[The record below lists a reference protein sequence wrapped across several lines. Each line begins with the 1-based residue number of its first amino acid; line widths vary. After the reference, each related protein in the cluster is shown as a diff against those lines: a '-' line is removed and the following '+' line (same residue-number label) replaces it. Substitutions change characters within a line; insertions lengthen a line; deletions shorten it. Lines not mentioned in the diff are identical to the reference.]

1 MRIFPGNNPAM
12 NKTTGSLLSA
22 MALALAAP
30 FILAANSAPV
40 AVPLSRLVPDAADVA
55 YPGGTITLDIDA
67 ADVVRGVYRVTETI
81 PVAAGTRTLTLLFP
95 QWLPGNHGPRGTL
108 AELAAITFEGGGQTL
123 VWKRDPV
130 EVNAFHLTLP
140 DGVRSVTARFVHTS
154 PLQASE
160 GRITMT
166 PAMLNLQWEKML
178 LYPAGHYVRQI
189 RVKPSVKLP
198 PGWTAATALDGGAQ
212 SGQGWR
218 WAETDLETLVDS
230 PIFAGAHFRKWD
242 LGQRVTLNVVADKP
256 AQLAATP
263 EHIGLYRNMVTEA
276 RLAFGANH
284 FDHYELLLA
293 VSDKI
298 GSIGLEHHRSSENQ
312 LEPDSFTAWD
322 KNEWDRGLLP
332 HEYSHSWSGKF
343 RRPARLWTPDYRQP
357 MQGDLLWAYEGQDQF
372 WGLVLAAR
380 SGLQS
385 KDMVLSQLAGYAGNF
400 SVQPGRA
407 WRSVED
413 TGNDPVFAGRKP
425 KPYASLT
432 RNEDYYTEGALIWLE
447 IDQLIRT
454 RTGGTKSIDDFAK
467 AFFGMRDGD
476 WGVLTFELPDVVATL
491 NGVTPY
497 DWQKFLDTRLNQPAQ
512 PAPLQGITAGGYRLV
527 WKDEPNPYDK
537 ARMTDAKNLSLTY
550 SLGLT
555 IDKDA
560 KVTAVQWDSPA
571 FNAGVVSGAK
581 IVAINGAGYDAD
593 GLKAAIAAAKTGA
606 PLVLLVQRGD
616 RFDSVTVPWQGG
628 LRYPW
633 LERAAP
639 GTAPTG
645 LDRLLTPRRAMPKGA
660 AKAASKPIKK

>member
-1 MRIFPGNNPAM
+1 MSTKTIAAM
-12 NKTTGSLLSA
+12 LLASVFTLSSA
-22 MALALAAP
+22 AAS
-30 FILAANSAPV
+30 AANSAPV
-40 AVPLSRLVPDAADVA
+40 AVPLSRLVPDAADTA

-67 ADVVRGVYRVTETI
+67 TDVARGVYRVTETV
-81 PVAAGTRTLTLLFP
+81 PVAAGTRELTLLFP

-108 AELAAITFEGGGQTL
+108 AELAAMTFEGGGQTL

-130 EVNAFHLTLP
+130 EVNAFHLKLP
-140 DGVRSVTARFVHTS
+140 EGVRSVTARFVHTS

-178 LYPAGHYVRQI
+178 LYPAGYYVRQI
-189 RVKPSVKLP
+189 RIKPAVKLP
-198 PGWTAATALDGGAQ
+198 QDWTAATALDGGAQ
-212 SGQGWR
+212 AAQNWR

-263 EHIGLYRNMVTEA
+263 EQIGLYRNLVTEA

-284 FDHYELLLA
+284 FDHYEFLLA

-298 GSIGLEHHRSSENQ
+298 GSVGLEHHRSSENQ

-380 SGLQS
+380 AGLQS
-385 KDMVLSQLAGYAGNF
+385 KDMVLSQLAAYAGNF

-407 WRSVED
+407 WRSLED

-425 KPYASLT
+425 KPYASLA

-454 RTGGTKSIDDFAK
+454 RTRGAKSIDDFAK

-476 WGVLTFELPDVVATL
+476 WGELTFELPDVVATL

-497 DWQKFLDTRLNQPAQ
+497 DWQNFLDTRINQPGQ
-512 PAPLQGITAGGYRLV
+512 PAPLQGIIAGGYRLI
-527 WKDEPNPYDK
+527 WKDEPNLYDK

-593 GLKAAIAAAKTGA
+593 GLKAAITAAKTGA

-616 RFDSVTVPWQGG
+616 RFDSVAVPWQGG

-645 LDRLLTPRRAMPKGA
+645 LDRLLDPQRARPRAA
-660 AKAASKPIKK
+660 AKPAKKLAEK

>member
-1 MRIFPGNNPAM
+1 MTI
-12 NKTTGSLLSA
+12 KTIAALLAGSALSLTSA
-22 MALALAAP
+22 AL
-30 FILAANSAPV
+30 FAANSAPT
-40 AVPLSRLVPDAADVA
+40 AVPLSHLVPDAADLA
-55 YPGGTITLDIDA
+55 YPGGTIALEIDA
-67 ADVVRGVYRVTETI
+67 SDVSRGVYRVVETI
-81 PVAAGTRTLTLLFP
+81 PVAPGTRNLTLLFP
-95 QWLPGNHGPRGTL
+95 QWLPGNHGPRGPL
-108 AELAAITFEGGGQTL
+108 AELVGLSFDAGGQKL
-123 VWKRDPV
+123 AWKRDPI
-130 EVNAFHLTLP
+130 EVNAVQLVLP
-140 DGVRSVTARFVHTS
+140 AGTSAVTARFIHTS

-166 PAMLNLQWEKML
+166 PAMLNLQWEKMS

-189 RVKPSVKLP
+189 RFKPRVTFP
-198 PGWTAATALDGGAQ
+198 AGWTPATALDGAVQQ
-212 SGQGWR
+212 SGTWS
-218 WAETDLETLVDS
+218 WTETNYETLVDS
-230 PIFAGAHFRKWD
+230 PIFAGANFRKWE
-242 LGQRVTLNVVADKP
+242 LGQRVTLNVVADQP
-256 AQLAATP
+256 GQLAATP
-263 EHIGLYRNMVTEA
+263 EQIGLYRNMVTEA

-322 KNEWDRGLLP
+322 KNEFDRGLLP

-385 KDMVLSQLAGYAGNF
+385 KGMVLAQLASYAGNF
-400 SVQPGRA
+400 SVEPGRA

-413 TGNDPVFAGRKP
+413 TGLDPVFGARKP
-425 KPYASLT
+425 KPYPSLA

-454 RTGGTKSIDDFAK
+454 RTGGAKSIDDFAK
-467 AFFGMRDGD
+467 RFFGMRDGD
-476 WGVLTFELPDVVATL
+476 WGELTFELPDVAATL
-491 NGVTPY
+491 NAVTPY
-497 DWQKFLDTRLNQPAQ
+497 DWQQFLETRLNQPGQ

-527 WKDEPNPYDK
+527 WKDEPNLYDK
-537 ARMTDAKNLSLTY
+537 ARMTEAKVLSLTY

-571 FNAGVVSGAK
+571 FNAGVVTGAK
-581 IVAINGAGYDAD
+581 VVAVNGTAYDAD
-593 GLKAAIAAAKTGA
+593 VIKAAITAAKAGA

-616 RFDSVTVPWQGG
+616 RFDSVAVPWRGG

-633 LERAAP
+633 LERAAA

-645 LDRLLTPRRAMPKGA
+645 LDLLLNPQRAMSKPANK
-660 AKAASKPIKK
+660 ASKK

>member
-1 MRIFPGNNPAM
+1 MTI
-12 NKTTGSLLSA
+12 KTIAALLAGSALSLTSA
-22 MALALAAP
+22 AL
-30 FILAANSAPV
+30 FAANSAPT
-40 AVPLSRLVPDAADVA
+40 AVPLSHLVPDAADLA
-55 YPGGTITLDIDA
+55 YPGGTIALEIDA
-67 ADVVRGVYRVTETI
+67 SDVSRGVYRVVETI
-81 PVAAGTRTLTLLFP
+81 PVAPGTRNLTLLFP
-95 QWLPGNHGPRGTL
+95 QWLPGNHGPRGPL
-108 AELAAITFEGGGQTL
+108 AELVGLSFDAGGQKL
-123 VWKRDPV
+123 AWKRDPI
-130 EVNAFHLTLP
+130 EVNAVQLVLP
-140 DGVRSVTARFVHTS
+140 AGTSAVTARFIHTS

-166 PAMLNLQWEKML
+166 PAMLNLQWEKMS

-189 RVKPSVKLP
+189 RFKPRVTFP
-198 PGWTAATALDGGAQ
+198 AGWTPATALDGAVQQ
-212 SGQGWR
+212 SGTWS
-218 WAETDLETLVDS
+218 WTETNYETLVDS
-230 PIFAGAHFRKWD
+230 PIFAGANFRKWE
-242 LGQRVTLNVVADKP
+242 LGQRVTLNVVADQP
-256 AQLAATP
+256 GQLAATP
-263 EHIGLYRNMVTEA
+263 EQIGLYRNMVTEA

-322 KNEWDRGLLP
+322 KNEFDRGLLP

-385 KDMVLSQLAGYAGNF
+385 KGMVLAQLASYAGNF
-400 SVQPGRA
+400 SVEPGRA

-413 TGNDPVFAGRKP
+413 TGLDPVFGARKP
-425 KPYASLT
+425 KPYPSLA

-454 RTGGTKSIDDFAK
+454 RTGGAKSIDDFAK
-467 AFFGMRDGD
+467 RFFGMRDGD
-476 WGVLTFELPDVVATL
+476 WGELTFELPDVAATL
-491 NGVTPY
+491 NAVTPY
-497 DWQKFLDTRLNQPAQ
+497 DWQQFLETRLNQPGQ

-527 WKDEPNPYDK
+527 WKDEPNLYDK
-537 ARMTDAKNLSLTY
+537 ARMTEAKVLSLTY

-571 FNAGVVSGAK
+571 FNAGVVTGAK
-581 IVAINGAGYDAD
+581 IVAVNGTAYDAD
-593 GLKAAIAAAKTGA
+593 VIKAAITAAKAGA

-616 RFDSVTVPWQGG
+616 RFDSAAVPWRGG

-633 LERAAP
+633 LERAAA

-645 LDRLLTPRRAMPKGA
+645 LDLLLTPQRAMSKPANK
-660 AKAASKPIKK
+660 ASKK